1 MKSKNKIIF
10 LILTLLILYLPFTAC
25 NSSDDTADVNDDEN
39 SVGGENLPDD
49 ADASLSDAEQ
59 RLLIPDDLPEAD
71 FSGADFPIL
80 YPEWS
85 NYILGLYFAED
96 ESSDPLNGAVYARQ
110 RTVEERFNVRIKPVM
125 RAWDQIYNELSK
137 TVKAGTD
144 EYSLALTH
152 VINGVY
158 SMLSSGIAVNW
169 NTVPHVDFNKPWWNH
184 RMNDELSV
192 YGILC
197 TAVSDFMIF
206 DPNVIYFNKQMIADY
221 NLENPYGIVKD
232 YKWTWDKLEEMA
244 KLASKDLNGDGIF
257 DESDQYGFVTLTS
270 WMMDSA
276 IHAYGLSITKR
287 DEDGYAQVNLD
298 NPVFYELT
306 DKLNRLMFTGNQ
318 TFVGYWDPNAPVDN
332 ESAVPMSSGRC
343 LFHVDPL
350 SAAMRYRSYE
360 VDFGILP
367 FPKSDYADE
376 YLSLSWNGFMI
387 IPQTANLEKVG
398 MVSEALAAESY
409 RHVIPEYYSV
419 LLTSKLTRDEESMEM
434 LDIIFKGATYDFALN
449 LGNWTTL
456 SMPLTNMQSAKITDV
471 ASYVEKN
478 RGQLEKQ
485 IANIYEAV
493 EKNYLNQ

>member
-1 MKSKNKIIF
+1 MKNKITF
-10 LILTLLILYLPFTAC
+10 LILAISVLTFAAC
-25 NSSDDTADVNDDEN
+25 GPAGDTAGTGDAINAP
-39 SVGGENLPDD
+39 GGESAPGPD
-49 ADASLSDAEQ
+49 AGEAALSDAER
-59 RLLIPDDLPEAD
+59 RLLVTDDLPEAD
-71 FSGADFPIL
+71 FGGADFPIL

-96 ESSDPLNGAVYARQ
+96 ETADPLNGAVHARQ
-110 RTVEERFNVRIKPVM
+110 RAVEERFNVAIKPVM
-125 RAWDQIYNELSK
+125 NDWDKIYPEVSK
-137 TVKAGTD
+137 TVNAGTD
-144 EYSLALTH
+144 DYSLALTH

-158 SMLSSGIAVNW
+158 SMLASGVAVNW
-169 NTVPHVDFNKPWWNH
+169 NTVPHADFAKPWWNH

-192 YGILC
+192 RGVLG

-206 DPNVIYFNKQMIADY
+206 DPNVIYFNKKMIADY
-221 NLENPYGIVKD
+221 DMEIPYDIVRSG
-232 YKWTWDKLEEMA
+232 KWTWDKLEEMA
-244 KLASKDLNGDGIF
+244 KIASKDLNGDGVF
-257 DESDQYGFVTLTS
+257 DENDQYGFVALTS

-276 IHAYGLSITKR
+276 IHAYGLSITKK
-287 DEDGYAQVNLD
+287 DETGYAVLNLD
-298 NPVFYELT
+298 NPLFYELT

-318 TFVGYWDPNAPVDN
+318 TFVGYWDPNAPSDN

-343 LFHVDPL
+343 LYHVDPL

-367 FPKSDYADE
+367 FPKSDYTDE

-387 IPQTANLEKVG
+387 IPQTANLDKVG

-409 RHVIPEYYSV
+409 RRVIPEYYNV
-419 LLTSKLTRDEESMEM
+419 LLTSKLTRDEESVEM

-449 LGNWTTL
+449 LGNWAAL
-456 SMPLTNMQSAKITDV
+456 SMPLTNMQSSKITDV
-471 ASYVEKN
+471 VSYVEKN

-493 EKNYLNQ
+493 EKNYLN